1 MGYWREMRSTTFPT
15 HVKGHQDD
23 NIDASELPRLA
34 RMNTRID
41 EIAKRILQNSLHQSE
56 PLPKASF
63 KLRMVKVKQID
74 VYIHSSLETS
84 LRKACKKG
92 PLLEYWRN
100 HSSIP
105 ELSFKHI
112 NWTVFS
118 KARTSAGLAR

>member
-1 MGYWREMRSTTFPT
+1 MRSTTFPT

-56 PLPKASF
+56 PRPKASF